1 MQLTTLARLS
11 GLTFGKDMRERF
23 WLVTTDHLTD
33 RIWFRDDEDFKV
45 AMNLIAL
52 LSVIYKVDII
62 AFILMSNHVH
72 FLLGGDINI
81 VKAFI
86 ARFKKDYSQYY
97 SKKYGSCGLLRRNSV
112 DFRSVTTGD
121 KSFERAVAYIQMNCV
136 AANICLHPSAYPWG
150 TGDTYFRVFQRN
162 GQRIGDLSGR
172 ARARLLH
179 SRVPVPDDYIIDE
192 LGFIDPASYV
202 PAKFVESVFRTPKRM
217 DWFLR
222 NSSKAKL
229 ISGNE
234 GPSFNDQIVAA
245 GIKDMSISLFR
256 KSSLSELNDSQTAE
270 LFRQVRYRFS
280 SDPAQMARVSGITY
294 DRICTLLESL

>member
-1 MQLTTLARLS
+1 MQPTTLARLS

-45 AMNLIAL
+45 AMNIIAL
-52 LSVIYKVDII
+52 LSVTYKVDII

-72 FLLGGDINI
+72 FLLGGDFNI

-97 SKKYGSCGLLRRNSV
+97 SLKYGSSGLLRRNSV
-112 DFRSVTTGD
+112 DFRSVTIGD
-121 KSFERAVAYIQMNCV
+121 ESFERAVAYIQMNCV

-150 TGDTYFRVFQRN
+150 TGDTYFRVSQRK

-192 LGFIDPASYV
+192 RGFIDPASYV
-202 PAKFVESVFRTPKRM
+202 PAVFVESVFRTAKRM

-229 ISGNE
+229 SSRNE
-234 GPSFNDQIVAA
+234 NPSFNDQLVAA
-245 GIKDMSISLFR
+245 GIMDLSISLFR
-256 KSSLSELNDSQTAE
+256 KSSLSELNDFQKAE

-280 SDPAQMARVSGITY
+280 SDPTQMARVSGITY